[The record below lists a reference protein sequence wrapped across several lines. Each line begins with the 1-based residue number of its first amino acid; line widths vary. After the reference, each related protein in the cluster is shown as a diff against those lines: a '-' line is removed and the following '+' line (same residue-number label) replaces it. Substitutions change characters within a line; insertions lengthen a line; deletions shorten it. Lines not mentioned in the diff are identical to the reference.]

1 MNEKKICACVGA
13 RTRDTQKSKE
23 HYEENF
29 IPAGWN
35 LEYTCLDQPEV
46 ARALY
51 LTGVCLHCGGQL
63 GKKFN
68 IPGELTGDALLEQI
82 YHQMES
88 CRPFDQRFDGG
99 AYRTSLSMRAYWYME
114 QDDLTLSA
122 KNAQFLKLFHAED
135 QGVVEDWISRCHAE
149 EPYTAPRRDRKS
161 TLLRAVLE
169 RARACG
175 DLREIEPI
183 LDYYLPN
190 AQEPLSSDLDSYL
203 TNYQFSAIA
212 NISYGC
218 EGIFVDLAIEG
229 NFDDSGTNRCT
240 IGTFKTL
247 RQDNDADRLMGQLCG
262 ILKYLA
268 RPELRAYQFSTIAF
282 RAMSCDVHHSREYWL
297 RGKRCGRIVQLLN
310 DDEDA
315 DDLRDSVAESV
326 DNVIQFEE
334 YTSTLTPLQ
343 QRIAELRDIGYSD
356 REISAICGIPYKVVA
371 LEMEGAKRS
380 ILEVYIG
387 DAPRAA

>member
-1 MNEKKICACVGA
+1 MDQALRDKMCARMREVQTQVAERDELIEVIAIALLTRKNVFVLGDTGQAKSAVINLFRDGLTGA
-13 RTRDTQKSKE
+13 RQFERLMSKQAD
-23 HYEENF
+23 EEALF
-29 IPAGWN
+29 GRLDLSSLIPGGVPEEI
-35 LEYTCLDQPEV
+35 LEED
-46 ARALY
+46 ALY
-51 LTGVCLHCGGQL
+51 QEMRRDLETLVL
-63 GKKFN
+63 N
-68 IPGELTGDALLEQI
+68 YRRGDASFGQQLELATTELERYRKALSELHGGEPRIITKGKLPDSHIVFLDEIFKSSDGILNALL
-82 YHQMES
+82 
-88 CRPFDQRFDGG
+88 
-99 AYRTSLSMRAYWYME
+99 
-114 QDDLTLSA
+114 
-122 KNAQFLKLFHAED
+122 
-135 QGVVEDWISRCHAE
+135 
-149 EPYTAPRRDRKS
+149 TALNERRY
-161 TLLRAVLE
+161 LRAV
-169 RARACG
+169 R
-175 DLREIEPI
+175 
-183 LDYYLPN
+183 
-190 AQEPLSSDLDSYL
+190 
-203 TNYQFSAIA
+203 
-212 NISYGC
+212 
-218 EGIFVDLAIEG
+218 
-229 NFDDSGTNRCT
+229 
-240 IGTFKTL
+240 
-247 RQDNDADRLMGQLCG
+247 
-262 ILKYLA
+262 KYLA